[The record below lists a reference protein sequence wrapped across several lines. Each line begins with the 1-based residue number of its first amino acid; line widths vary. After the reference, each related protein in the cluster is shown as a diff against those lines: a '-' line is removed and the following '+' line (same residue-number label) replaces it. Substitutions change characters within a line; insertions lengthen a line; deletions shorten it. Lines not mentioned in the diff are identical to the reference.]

1 MTVCCENKNDST
13 IKDSNFSMTFV
24 LMSTNEVNKNNEII
38 KELKAE
44 NIKLKE
50 ENATLKKEKELL
62 SKCFNLSEEMRDYCK
77 ESVIIE
83 LREEIKY
90 LKRKISLLKNNLES
104 CGIIII

>member
-1 MTVCCENKNDST
+1 MMVCCENKSDL
-13 IKDSNFSMTFV
+13 
-24 LMSTNEVNKNNEII
+24 LMLVNEINKNNEII

-50 ENATLKKEKELL
+50 ENATFKKEKELL
-62 SKCFNLSEEMRDYCK
+62 NKCFNLSEEMRDYCK

-90 LKRKISLLKNNLES
+90 LKRKISLLKSDLEL
-104 CGIIII
+104 